1 MQETKIKGYINVT
14 GYKVIADE
22 KIDPGRYGFRIV
34 HETDKMHC
42 FSSEEQLIVREWM
55 KAIMKATI
63 GRDYSS
69 SYILFLHHREVLNVH
84 AEPVVSSVN
93 IPTIPL
99 AVAQAMNPA
108 PRPPSPTA
116 RDAMQKALRRENTNQ
131 LSTRD
136 ARVLMGI
143 PSVDNA
149 EAESQPSGNDVM
161 VISQATGDTGDTGTM
176 GSNASTPRLSK
187 LAPPRPSRENRRTT
201 TSSDGVS
208 AALHAFST
216 HTNFSA
222 G

>member
-1 MQETKIKGYINVT
+1 MQETKIKGYVNVT

-22 KIDPGRYGFRIV
+22 KVDPGRYGFRIV
-34 HETDKMHC
+34 HETDKTHC
-42 FSSEEQLIVREWM
+42 FSSEEQLVVREWM

-69 SYILFLHHREVLNVH
+69 SYILFLRHREILNVP

-116 RDAMQKALRRENTNQ
+116 RDAMQKALRRENPNQ

-136 ARVLMGI
+136 ARILMGI

-149 EAESQPSGNDVM
+149 EAESQPSDSLSNDVM
-161 VISQATGDTGDTGTM
+161 VLGQATGDTSDAGMTA
-176 GSNASTPRLSK
+176 SNTSTPKLSK
-187 LAPPRPSRENRRTT
+187 LAPPRPSRENRRPT
-201 TSSDGVS
+201 TSSDGVGTT
-208 AALHAFST
+208 LLIFHIY
-216 HTNFSA
+216 
-222 G
+222 